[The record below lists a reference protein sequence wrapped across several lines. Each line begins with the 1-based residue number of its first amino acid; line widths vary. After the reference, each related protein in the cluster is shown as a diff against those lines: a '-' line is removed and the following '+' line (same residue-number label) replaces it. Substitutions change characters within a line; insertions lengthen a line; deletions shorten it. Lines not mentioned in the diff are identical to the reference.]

1 MDIIEI
7 IERLKDI
14 LATNSEV
21 KKPKDSDVAGVLGI
35 NPNTLAQAKFQ
46 NRIPYKAIMDF
57 LHHKGH
63 HPHGPQYHWR

>member
-21 KKPKDSDVAGVLGI
+21 KKPKDSDVARVL
-35 NPNTLAQAKFQ
+35 
-46 NRIPYKAIMDF
+46 IPT
-57 LHHKGH
+57 
-63 HPHGPQYHWR
+63 P